1 MRHFWNQLIAL
12 LAIKGVQQQRDV
24 VAGGQISIAER
35 SALFAKG
42 FKGGVVAQEGRL
54 HCTKE
59 LRVAGGVAKREESRM
74 EPIDRERE
82 REEYFVTLPMNST
95 STYLIE
101 DVSFFV
107 ALLLLL
113 LLPVVAAE
121 LVGTATGSA
130 AAVELD
136 RERSGIDCD

>member
-1 MRHFWNQLIAL
+1 
-12 LAIKGVQQQRDV
+12 
-24 VAGGQISIAER
+24 
-35 SALFAKG
+35 
-42 FKGGVVAQEGRL
+42 
-54 HCTKE
+54 
-59 LRVAGGVAKREESRM
+59 M
-74 EPIDRERE
+74 EPIDRERERE

-113 LLPVVAAE
+113 LLLPVVAAE

>member
-1 MRHFWNQLIAL
+1 
-12 LAIKGVQQQRDV
+12 
-24 VAGGQISIAER
+24 
-35 SALFAKG
+35 
-42 FKGGVVAQEGRL
+42 
-54 HCTKE
+54 
-59 LRVAGGVAKREESRM
+59 
-74 EPIDRERE
+74 
-82 REEYFVTLPMNST
+82 MNST

>member
-59 LRVAGGVAKREESRM
+59 LRVAGGVVKREESRM
-74 EPIDRERE
+74 ELIDRERE
-82 REEYFVTLPMNST
+82 RERS
-95 STYLIE
+95 I
-101 DVSFFV
+101 
-107 ALLLLL
+107 LLLC
-113 LLPVVAAE
+113 
-121 LVGTATGSA
+121 
-130 AAVELD
+130 
-136 RERSGIDCD
+136 R